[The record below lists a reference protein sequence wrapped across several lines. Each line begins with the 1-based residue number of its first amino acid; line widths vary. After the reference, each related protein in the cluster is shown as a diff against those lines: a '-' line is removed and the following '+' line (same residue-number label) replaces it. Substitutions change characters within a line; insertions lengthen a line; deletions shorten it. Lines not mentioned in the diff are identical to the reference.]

1 MQLASYLDHL
11 CQHLGLEK
19 SQFQVNIDAS
29 SDAQVVIQVD
39 VPEDEI
45 GLFIGYRGEN
55 LTALQRLLRVIFRD
69 QFGDKSLMLNINQYR
84 QERTKQ
90 LQEKAREIGL
100 QVLSSGR
107 PYRFPYLSSYERYLV
122 HATIS
127 SDPELAGA
135 ESISEGEDQERRL
148 IIRTKSDSSESR

>member
-107 PYRFPYLSSYERYLV
+107 PYRFPYLSSYERY
-122 HATIS
+122 
-127 SDPELAGA
+127 
-135 ESISEGEDQERRL
+135 
-148 IIRTKSDSSESR
+148 